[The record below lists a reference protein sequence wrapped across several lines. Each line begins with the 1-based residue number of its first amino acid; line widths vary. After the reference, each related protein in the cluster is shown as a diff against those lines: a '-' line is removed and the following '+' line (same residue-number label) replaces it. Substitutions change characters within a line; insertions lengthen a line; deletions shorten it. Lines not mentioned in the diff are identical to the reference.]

1 MSTREHLVN
10 FIQDT
15 LSLCNHDSFRG
26 GVQYEKGEN
35 LITPRDEVH
44 WIIRDEI
51 ARMDTKNETPIT
63 EWRFKTRSY
72 DSKNV
77 GKGDTLTAFVYDLEK
92 NPEMKR
98 HMEIDNVDRFLCGL
112 NNRYYVRV

>member
-63 EWRFKTRSY
+63 EWRFKTRSHGEV
-72 DSKNV
+72 DLS
-77 GKGDTLTAFVYDLEK
+77 DLEIITRL
-92 NPEMKR
+92 ELR
-98 HMEIDNVDRFLCGL
+98 G
-112 NNRYYVRV
+112 